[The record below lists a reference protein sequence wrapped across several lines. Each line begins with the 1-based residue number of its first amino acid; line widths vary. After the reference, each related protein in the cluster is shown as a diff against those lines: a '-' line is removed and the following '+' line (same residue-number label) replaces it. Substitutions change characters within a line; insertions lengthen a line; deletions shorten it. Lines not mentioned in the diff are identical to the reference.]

1 MSLVLYRKY
10 RPQVFSEVVGQDHI
24 IGSLKGGLT
33 SGKFSH
39 AYLFTGPRGT
49 GKTTVARILA
59 KAFNCENL
67 ANGEPCGKCG
77 SCLIVA
83 KGEAMDIME
92 IDAAS
97 NRGIDEIRALR
108 DGIRFVPASLKYK
121 IFIIDEVHML
131 TKESFNAL
139 LKTVEEPPAH
149 ALFILA
155 TTEIHKVPLTIISR
169 CQRFDFQRLETD
181 KLTARLKKIAK
192 AEKAKI
198 SEEALRFIGLA
209 SDGCMRDAESLLGQ
223 IIASGDKKIELED
236 VQKIL
241 AVADSKTI
249 FDFFGVIFSGDR
261 YASFL
266 IINDLVDRG
275 IDTQHFMQDAISHLR
290 KLVFMAV
297 CSSGKTDS
305 VFCDNVLNAEK
316 VGKEARFFDEWTDTQ
331 KKMAYSQAIGLKT
344 ENFIGILNIFVKAM
358 DDLRKFPLPQMAL
371 ELAALEAIE
380 ELEGNFLADDSKTVA
395 DKAMPLEEKGQSIK
409 NNRINA
415 VDKENKINA
424 NKDVSSNEAAL
435 EIKEKTLHSELTI
448 DSIKNHWDD
457 VLKEV
462 KPHNNSLFA
471 FVGASLPREL
481 ENNILIVAV
490 KYNFHK
496 ERLEETKNRLIIEG
510 AIEKVFNKKM
520 KLKFILDQNLTLS
533 QRISEG
539 AKDLVSSALKIFGGK
554 IVE

>member
-10 RPQVFSEVVGQDHI
+10 RPGLFSEVVGQDYI

-33 SGKFSH
+33 GGKFSH

-49 GKTTVARILA
+49 GKTSVARILA

-67 ANGEPCGKCG
+67 TNGEPCGKCDF
-77 SCLIVA
+77 CKIIA
-83 KGEAMDIME
+83 RGEAMDIME

-108 DGIRFVPASLKYK
+108 DGIRFVPALLKYK

-139 LKTVEEPPAH
+139 LKTLEEPPAH
-149 ALFILA
+149 AIFILA

-169 CQRFDFQRLETD
+169 CQRFDFQRLEAD
-181 KLTARLKKIAK
+181 KLIGRLKKIVK
-192 AEKAKI
+192 LEKAKI
-198 SEEALRFIGLA
+198 SDEALRFIGLA

-236 VQKIL
+236 AQKIL
-241 AVADSKTI
+241 AIADSKTI
-249 FDFFGVIFSGDR
+249 FDFFGMIFSGDR
-261 YASFL
+261 YALFL
-266 IINDLVDRG
+266 IINNLVDRG
-275 IDTQHFMQDAISHLR
+275 IDIQHFIQDAIGHLR

-297 CSSGKTDS
+297 CFSGKTDS
-305 VFCDNVLNAEK
+305 VFCDNSSKAGGKAE
-316 VGKEARFFDEWTDTQ
+316 EARFFDEWTDEQ
-331 KKMAYSQAIGLKT
+331 KKIAHSRAIGLKT
-344 ENFIGILNIFVKAM
+344 ESFISILNIFVKAL

-371 ELAALEAIE
+371 ELAALEAVE
-380 ELEGNFLADDSKTVA
+380 DLEGNFLAGVVDEAS
-395 DKAMPLEEKGQSIK
+395 PLKKEEKSM
-409 NNRINA
+409 
-415 VDKENKINA
+415 ENKHIDVTEKESKANA
-424 NKDVSSNEAAL
+424 NKKDSLKETAL
-435 EIKEKTLHSELTI
+435 NKKEKTTQNELTI
-448 DSIKNHWDD
+448 GGINNNWDD

-462 KPHNNSLFA
+462 KLYNNSLFA
-471 FVGASLPREL
+471 FLGASAPREL
-481 ENNILIVAV
+481 ENNILVIAV

-496 ERLEETKNRLIIEG
+496 ERLEEIKNRLIIDT
-510 AIEKVFNKKM
+510 ALEKIFGKKM

-539 AKDLVSSALKIFGGK
+539 AKDLVSSALEIFGGK
-554 IVE
+554 VVE

>member
-10 RPQVFSEVVGQDHI
+10 RPQLFSEIVGQDHI
-24 IGSLKGGLT
+24 VDSLKGGLT

-67 ANGEPCGKCG
+67 TNGEPCGKCG
-77 SCLIVA
+77 FCRIIT
-83 KGEAMDIME
+83 KGEAMDIVE

-108 DGIRFVPASLKYK
+108 DGIRFVPVSLKYK

-139 LKTVEEPPAH
+139 LKTLEEPPAH

-169 CQRFDFQRLETD
+169 CQRFDFQRLEID
-181 KLTARLKKIAK
+181 KLTGRLKKIAK

-223 IIASGDKKIELED
+223 IIASGDKEIELED

-241 AVADSKTI
+241 AIADSKTI
-249 FDFFGVIFSGDR
+249 FDFFGMIFSGDR
-261 YASFL
+261 YGSFL
-266 IINDLVDRG
+266 IINNLVDRG
-275 IDTQHFMQDAISHLR
+275 IDIQHFIQDAISHLR
-290 KLVFMAV
+290 KIIFMAV
-297 CSSGKTDS
+297 CFSDKTDPA
-305 VFCDNVLNAEK
+305 FCDNVLNAEK
-316 VGKEARFFDEWTDTQ
+316 AREKARFFDEWTDKQ
-331 KKMAYSQAIGLKT
+331 REVAHSQVIGLKT
-344 ENFIGILNIFVKAM
+344 ENFMGILNIFVKAL

-371 ELAALEAIE
+371 ELAALEAVA
-380 ELEGNFLADDSKTVA
+380 ELEGNFLAGDSKSVSDTA
-395 DKAMPLEEKGQSIK
+395 KLLKKEEKSIK
-409 NNRINA
+409 DKHIDIA
-415 VDKENKINA
+415 KKENEVGD
-424 NKDVSSNEAAL
+424 NKNDSLTETVSEK
-435 EIKEKTLHSELTI
+435 KEKTPHSELTI

-462 KPHNNSLFA
+462 KPYNNSLFA
-471 FVGASLPREL
+471 FLGASLPREL

-496 ERLEETKNRLIIEG
+496 ERLEETKNRLVIEG
-510 AIEKVFNKKM
+510 ALEKVFGKKM
-520 KLKFILDQNLTLS
+520 KLKFILDQNLSLS